1 MDKKM
6 NNNNNKFTAKS
17 PTNFYVYGLAVS
29 TEINP
34 PQHNASRVSLST
46 WDDLKRM
53 GSDYCVYVGISRLQP
68 SERLSKHQSKKA
80 YSMLAPLMGFD
91 NFDSKNLCMYVL
103 ADHMNYK
110 LSEWPLVMSIEARL
124 ISEFASF
131 YGHEPLF
138 QLPPPDS
145 GIKKEEA
152 LKLKE
157 LLFKRLEVLTI

>member
-1 MDKKM
+1 MT
-6 NNNNNKFTAKS
+6 NNIKFTAKS

-29 TEINP
+29 SQVNP

-46 WDDLKRM
+46 WDDLKLM
-53 GSDYCVYVGISRLQP
+53 GPDYCVYVGISRLQP

-80 YSMLAPLMGFD
+80 YATLAPLTGFN
-91 NFDSKNLCMYVL
+91 NFDSKMLVMFVL
-103 ADHMNYK
+103 SDHMNYK
-110 LSEWPLVMSIEARL
+110 LNQWPLVMSIEARL
-124 ISEFASF
+124 ISDFASF

-152 LKLKE
+152 LKMKESIILKN
-157 LLFKRLEVLTI
+157 RMEVLKI